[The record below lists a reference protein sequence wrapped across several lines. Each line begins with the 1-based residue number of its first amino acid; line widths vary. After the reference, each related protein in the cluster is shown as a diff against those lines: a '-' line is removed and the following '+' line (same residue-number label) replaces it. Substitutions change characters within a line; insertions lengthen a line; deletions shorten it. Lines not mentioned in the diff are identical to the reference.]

1 MAKLGAIS
9 IGIIPILLIVYNFHI
24 SETTAIDETAANINT
39 HYQSVQENVTN
50 IKAPEQ
56 HQSNSAETK
65 VSETPIVVDYHNN
78 NNQPLLGAN
87 GTGQR
92 KDVDHKINP
101 AAIGTVLSDP
111 IKNVN
116 ITNEPADAKKI
127 NQPIQKGVTNNTTP
141 ATLVT
146 PTNFELNAA
155 EEDKIIDTIDVPEN
169 DTIDILNQHNLT
181 VNMTT
186 DHHNYY
192 NSTVYVD
199 PMEANKT
206 WNQIKNITPSLM
218 LSQSHRRAM
227 TVQLSFDFPF
237 YGYAVRNVTVAT
249 GGFIYTGDYVHSW
262 LAATQYIAPLM
273 ANFDTS
279 LSNESYVRLNDTGNS
294 FTVIWENVYLQ
305 DKQNVG
311 KFTFSVVLH
320 KNGDIV
326 FTYFSVPISVVSIQ
340 DDKHPVK
347 VGLSDAYIIDKV
359 VYFARRKTI
368 YEYHRVS
375 FADSKIVNSTIIHL
389 KALPTCLQFTNCDS
403 CLNHDTTFDCI
414 WCPVLNRCSTGT
426 DRKKQEWQIRGC
438 DRSQVADFKSCPSS
452 AHSEDNYPPGSP
464 GGPSPSSSSS
474 SSSFNNG
481 DIHHKEGQ
489 IHPFKPYQ
497 PNRIESSSMMTPSEL
512 DLSPVSK
519 EIKSVLEEPAESKNI
534 SFTLAF
540 FVPICLVAFVL
551 LWVLYAYRNPHTK
564 SGQLLIQYRPSQWS
578 WRRGEARYTAA
589 TIHM

>member
-1 MAKLGAIS
+1 MA
-9 IGIIPILLIVYNFHI
+9 
-24 SETTAIDETAANINT
+24 AANINT

-50 IKAPEQ
+50 IKAPE

-92 KDVDHKINP
+92 KDLDHKTNP

-111 IKNVN
+111 IKSVN
-116 ITNEPADAKKI
+116 ITNEPADTKKI
-127 NQPIQKGVTNNTTP
+127 NQPIQKGVANNTTP

-169 DTIDILNQHNLT
+169 DTINILKQHDLT
-181 VNMTT
+181 VNMT

-199 PMEANKT
+199 PLEANKT
-206 WNQIKNITPSLM
+206 WNLIKNITPSLM

-311 KFTFSVVLH
+311 KFTFSVVLY

-375 FADSKIVNSTIIHL
+375 FADLKIVNSTIIHL
-389 KALPTCLQFTNCDS
+389 KALPTCLQYTNCDS

-426 DRKKQEWQIRGC
+426 DRKKQEWQTRGC
-438 DRSQVADFKSCPSS
+438 DRSQVTDFKSCPS

-464 GGPSPSSSSS
+464 GSPSSSSS
-474 SSSFNNG
+474 NTA

-497 PNRIESSSMMTPSEL
+497 PNRIESSSMMTPSEP
-512 DLSPVSK
+512 DMSPVSK